1 MEPSDQ
7 NAPLRGAVT
16 TLDCI
21 GPACRC
27 RIVGIRASG
36 ALRKRLLAMGM
47 VPGADVEPLRA
58 APLGDPVEYWVKGYA
73 LSLRR
78 AEAGLIEV
86 VPEEE

>member
-1 MEPSDQ
+1 MEPSDR
-7 NAPLRGAVT
+7 NASPRGAVT
-16 TLDCI
+16 TLDRI
-21 GPACRC
+21 DIACRC
-27 RIVGIRASG
+27 RVVGVRASG